1 MKSILDRYLD
11 RVLLYANKP
20 ESESGAIRQELK
32 DHLLQKVEDLVG
44 GGLPREEAILEA
56 LRQHGPPRVIGYRL
70 RGPFP
75 WIDVRTHG
83 TARGVIAIGPRAIGI
98 FAFGGQAMG
107 VFAVGG
113 FSMGLFSAGG
123 FTLGLLY
130 AWGGLG
136 MGGII
141 SAGVALGVVAAGG
154 VAVGVVAVGDPG
166 IGAWVP
172 YSWHHGNAIS
182 HYTAQNV
189 PQVLRSLEPL
199 LNTAVSINKYFVIIM
214 PLSMIVIFVVIAL
227 QNREGKR
234 VCSEDDWL
242 IDG

>member
-20 ESESGAIRQELK
+20 DSESGAIRQELK
-32 DHLLQKVEDLVG
+32 DHLLQKVEDLAG
-44 GGLPREEAILEA
+44 SGLPREEAILEA

-75 WIDVRTHG
+75 WIDIRTHG

-98 FAFGGQAMG
+98 FAFGGWAMG
-107 VFAVGG
+107 VFALGG
-113 FSMGLFSAGG
+113 FSLGLFSAGG
-123 FTLGLLY
+123 FALGLLF
-130 AWGGLG
+130 AWGGFG
-136 MGGII
+136 IGGIV
-141 SAGVALGVVAAGG
+141 SSGMALGVVAAGG
-154 VAVGVVAVGDPG
+154 LAIGVVAVGNPG

-172 YSWHHGNAIS
+172 YGWHHGDIIS
-182 HYTAQNV
+182 HYTAKNV
-189 PQVLRSLEPL
+189 PLFLRSLEPL

-214 PLSMIVIFVVIAL
+214 PLSMIAVFALLAL
-227 QNREGKR
+227 QNRERKR
-234 VCSEDDWL
+234 VRSEDDWL